1 MGLSV
6 LTAYPFTSFHQNNQ
20 LVSMKKGLFFV
31 LLAFILSAG
40 SASAQKFGYV
50 DTEFIMNKMPEYQ
63 KALSD
68 MDKFADKWSK
78 DIQDKYIEIDKL
90 QKAYLAEEILLTDDM
105 KRDRQRVISEKE
117 REAREYNNKVF
128 GHEGLLF
135 QKKKELIKAP
145 MELVNRALEKVAA
158 QKKLDFLFDKA
169 SDFVMLY
176 TNPKH
181 DYTDYVMEE
190 LGLDG
195 DAKKANT
202 PISANTTPAAG
213 VPGEKAGNMP
223 IRENTK
229 PK

>member
-1 MGLSV
+1 
-6 LTAYPFTSFHQNNQ
+6 
-20 LVSMKKGLFFV
+20 MKRGLFFV
-31 LLAFILSAG
+31 LLAFVLNAIP
-40 SASAQKFGYV
+40 ASAQKFGYI
-50 DTEFIMNKMPEYQ
+50 DTEFVLNKMPEYQ
-63 KALSD
+63 KALAE

-78 DIQDKYIEIDKL
+78 DIQDKYIEIDHL
-90 QKAYLAEEILLTDDM
+90 QKSYLAEEILLTDDM

-135 QKKKELIKAP
+135 QKKKELVKVP
-145 MELVNRALEKVAA
+145 MELVNRALEKVAV

-176 TNPKH
+176 TNPRH

-202 PISANTTPAAG
+202 PVSANTGTSAAGSPTAG
-213 VPGEKAGNMP
+213 VPGSATLK
-223 IRENTK
+223 ENTK